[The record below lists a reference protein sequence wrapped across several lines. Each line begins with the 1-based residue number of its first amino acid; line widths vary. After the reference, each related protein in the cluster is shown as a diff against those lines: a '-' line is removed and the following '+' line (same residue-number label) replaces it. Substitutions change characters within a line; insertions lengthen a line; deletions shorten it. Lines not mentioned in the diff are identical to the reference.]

1 MRRIVLAAFALT
13 VLAACGDAF
22 SPESVSGF
30 YQLLSI
36 SGNALPYSE
45 TITEDGVTAEM
56 TINAGSVT
64 LNENGTFS
72 TSMDFEIISDVFTG
86 DQTLT
91 SSGTFTLVE
100 PATVQFTN
108 EFDEQWAGTLDG
120 DRLTVGEEAGSYV
133 YER

>member
-22 SPESVSGF
+22 SPESVSGS
-30 YQLLSI
+30 YQLVSV
-36 SGNALPYSE
+36 SGNTLPFSE
-45 TITEDGVTAEM
+45 TNTAGGVTVEM

-72 TSMDFEIISDVFTG
+72 TSIDLEIVSDVFTG
-86 DQTLT
+86 DETLT

-100 PATVQFTN
+100 PATVQFIN
-108 EFDEQWAGTLDG
+108 EWDEQFGGTLES
-120 DRLTVGEEAGSYV
+120 DRLTLIEAGHSYL